1 MEQPIEIIVN
11 SLKQANDI
19 IIEAMEPKGIIS
31 PNLTTVILDG
41 LDNARKNLIS
51 NG

>member
-11 SLKQANDI
+11 GLKQANDL
-19 IIEAMEPKGIIS
+19 IIETMEPKGIIS

-41 LDNARKNLIS
+41 LDTARKNLIS

>member
-1 MEQPIEIIVN
+1 MEQPIDAIVN
-11 SLKQANDI
+11 GLTQANALI
-19 IIEAMEPKGIIS
+19 LEAMEPKGIIS
-31 PNLTTVILDG
+31 ADLTKVILDG

>member
-1 MEQPIEIIVN
+1 MEQPIEIIVT

-19 IIEAMEPKGIIS
+19 IINAMEPKGIIS
-31 PNLTTVILDG
+31 ADLTKVILDG
-41 LDNARKNLIS
+41 LDTARKNLIS